1 MFNHLHESSLYLA
14 AALALFHTIFVPLPS
29 ALKRVLFMVSASTF
43 VIFLSHTPMMGLLLT
58 LAVIALGS
66 IEQASTS
73 QFVKKFVLISMVAI
87 GDWVDPTIVESMI
100 LLGVVGIIL
109 HRDYESDYS
118 IHVLG
123 LWLLAMILGVSSEI
137 QLFENVSLYFVCA
150 LSVAALSLFWVRY
163 KNCDSITIMAQ
174 MLLVSAVRLIIE
186 SQQPFIQIQ
195 GVVAFT
201 KFFVISFLFTAVCL
215 IVSVIKDK
223 NFNQGALRLLALGMI
238 LPFTP
243 DEIPASRA
251 VMEYSLV
258 IVAASSALANP
269 LARAK
274 DYVGSLLFVA
284 CAGLALICYAITFVD
299 ISISRST
306 QFGLIVVMTSTLTFI
321 GLGLKPEFYERR
333 LVSGERLPQILYGLA
348 IFGALATLWYILSYV
363 RQIQG

>member
-14 AALALFHTIFVPLPS
+14 AALALFHTIFVQLPS

-215 IVSVIKDK
+215 IVSVI
-223 NFNQGALRLLALGMI
+223 
-238 LPFTP
+238 
-243 DEIPASRA
+243 
-251 VMEYSLV
+251 
-258 IVAASSALANP
+258 
-269 LARAK
+269 
-274 DYVGSLLFVA
+274 
-284 CAGLALICYAITFVD
+284 
-299 ISISRST
+299 
-306 QFGLIVVMTSTLTFI
+306 
-321 GLGLKPEFYERR
+321 
-333 LVSGERLPQILYGLA
+333 
-348 IFGALATLWYILSYV
+348 
-363 RQIQG
+363 